1 MKSFVTLELLGT
13 GAAVPVAVNA
23 DHVVS
28 AQSFDSGRGGIG
40 TTLKMVSGDAINVR
54 GSLQDVLAKLTDQS

>member
-1 MKSFVTLELLGT
+1 MKSFVLLELLGT
-13 GAAVPVAVNA
+13 GAAVSVLVNA

-40 TTLKMVSGDAINVR
+40 TTLKMINGDAVNVR
-54 GSLQDVLAKLTDQS
+54 GSLQDVLAKLTEQS

>member
-13 GAAVPVAVNA
+13 GAAVRVVVNA

-28 AQSFDSGRGGIG
+28 AQEFDSGRGGIG
-40 TTLKMVSGDAINVR
+40 TTLKMISGDAVNVR
-54 GSLQDVLAKLTDQS
+54 GSLQDIMAKLTAQP